1 MGEPPLAHHS
11 VMRDHQTL
19 RQLVAEVIL
28 RVARIADEDAG
39 PATQEQATVARGQHL
54 RQIASKLQNDVFV
67 LAVVG
72 EYSRGKSTL
81 INALLECP
89 ELLPTSIEP
98 TTTAVTVLSHAPEFR
113 MSVTFKDG
121 STRESRNPEDL
132 VHLAS
137 GRDFDGRPVSAD
149 AAARFTESGDSWP
162 GYHSETDLDIDLAQ
176 NPSPSSEVTSIQV
189 ALPAAFLSD
198 GIRLVDTPGIGSV
211 NPEHAE
217 ATRRFID
224 QADAVLFLVNTDP
237 VIGQSECNFLSF
249 LRNYVN
255 RFLFV
260 VTKIDRFSP
269 RERQQSVSY
278 TTRVIEQSAGLARPP
293 VYAVSAKLAML
304 GRSEPDEVKYAA
316 SGFPEFLDG
325 LHRFLIEARGQQ
337 FLNKQAALVLT
348 EVHHLINASLVE
360 LQGLRLGRRD
370 LNGTISTA
378 RSALRRGDDKR
389 ADILASLDV
398 HQSNIE
404 QGLAAFSPMAQ
415 LRLELLLAGEIE
427 RLLDGYNG
435 EQLQRV
441 SETMPVFIH
450 KILLGRLGP
459 EFARAAELVSA
470 MRDDI
475 LQQCRQHLGEVG
487 ANLRLRFEGL
497 QLPEQVPVSFD
508 FNANELTQRLERL
521 SALTLGSTLALT
533 LAGLAAVGPLAGIV
547 IVGGFV
553 ARHTLTSAVRASVK
567 RRLRVSVAPALHRM
581 LTELFQKVRDDL
593 TRTATEFRQEVE
605 DFLRGAT
612 AGIDQT
618 LGRLEQVRRT
628 ADSEA
633 RQEQLRM
640 RLAELDE
647 LRRELETLTG
657 PQASDCPAAPG
668 GAELSSPH

>member
-1 MGEPPLAHHS
+1 
-11 VMRDHQTL
+11 MRDHQTL

-39 PATQEQATVARGQHL
+39 PVTQEQPTLARGQHL
-54 RQIASKLQNDVFV
+54 RKIASKLQNDVFV

-72 EYSRGKSTL
+72 EFSRGKSTL

-98 TTTAVTVLSHAPEFR
+98 NTAAVTVLSYAPEFR
-113 MSVTFKDG
+113 ASVTFKDG
-121 STRESRNPEDL
+121 STRESLNADDVAR
-132 VHLAS
+132 LAAGQGLNGHMRS
-137 GRDFDGRPVSAD
+137 GD
-149 AAARFTESGDSWP
+149 AAARFTESSDSWP
-162 GYHSETDLDIDLAQ
+162 GYHSETDLDIDLADR
-176 NPSPSSEVTSIQV
+176 SSASREVASIQV
-189 ALPAAFLSD
+189 ALPAPFLSD

-217 ATRRFID
+217 ATRQYVD

-269 RERQQSVSY
+269 RERAQSLTY
-278 TTRVIEQSAGLARPP
+278 TTRVIEETAGLACPP

-304 GRSEPDEVKYAA
+304 GRAEPDEVKYAA

-325 LHRFLIEARGQQ
+325 LHRFLIDARGQQ
-337 FLNKQAALVLT
+337 FLNKQAALALT
-348 EVHHLINASLVE
+348 EVRNLINTSLVE

-370 LNGTISTA
+370 LHGTISTA
-378 RSALRRGDDKR
+378 RSALRRGQDKR

-398 HQSNIE
+398 HQGSIE
-404 QGLAAFSPMAQ
+404 SALEPFSPMAQ
-415 LRLELLLAGEIE
+415 LRLELLLAVEIE
-427 RLLDGYNG
+427 RLVEGYNG

-441 SETMPVFIH
+441 SETMPAFIQ
-450 KILLGRLGP
+450 KVLLGRLGP
-459 EFARAAELVSA
+459 EFARAAAQVVA

-475 LQQCRQHLGEVG
+475 LADCRRHLGEVSAG
-487 ANLRLRFEGL
+487 LRLPFAGL
-497 QLPEQVPVSFD
+497 QMPDQIPVSFD
-508 FNANELTQRLERL
+508 FSANELTQRLERL

-533 LAGLAAVGPLAGIV
+533 LAGLAAVGPLAGIA

-553 ARHTLTSAVRASVK
+553 ARHTITSVVRASVK
-567 RRLRVSVAPALHRM
+567 RRLKVSVAPALHRM
-581 LTELFQKVRDDL
+581 LTELFERVREDI
-593 TRTATEFRQEVE
+593 TRTAAQFRREVE
-605 DFLRGAT
+605 EFLQGAT

-618 LGRLEQVRRT
+618 LGRLERFGT
-628 ADSEA
+628 SEESAA
-633 RQEQLRM
+633 RQEQLRN
-640 RLAELDE
+640 RLAELED
-647 LRRELETLTG
+647 LRHELESLIEH
-657 PQASDCPAAPG
+657 AD
-668 GAELSSPH
+668 